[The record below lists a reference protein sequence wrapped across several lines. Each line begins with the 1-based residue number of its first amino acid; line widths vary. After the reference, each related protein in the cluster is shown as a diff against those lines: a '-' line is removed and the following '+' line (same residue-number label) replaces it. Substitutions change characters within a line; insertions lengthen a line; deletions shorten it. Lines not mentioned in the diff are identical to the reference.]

1 MGAIKALQKKVV
13 CLAIGEFNE
22 NKPLMRAAKRFDQDL
37 EVKFYF
43 EEAKLEVLRTQ
54 IKNKGAHNGK

>member
-1 MGAIKALQKKVV
+1 VR
-13 CLAIGEFNE
+13 LAIGEFNE